1 MGDSFHKTQLMLRL
15 RPKQPL
21 NRIEAWVCLAVNV
34 IACPGLG
41 TWYARRWTGYPQL
54 VLMGSSFGMF
64 LGILGWMMVK
74 VSNAPDVSPFTP
86 EVVFWWKIHSD
97 FLYLRV
103 SGGKDFSTAV
113 VDNINITRK
122 FNPKQRRHQM
132 LCLWLIK
139 VFTRLI

>member
-86 EVVFWWKIHSD
+86 EVVFWWKIFGTLFGASWVWSLLSSIRIISRTLPMRH
-97 FLYLRV
+97 R
-103 SGGKDFSTAV
+103 KNAV
-113 VDNINITRK
+113 GSR
-122 FNPKQRRHQM
+122 
-132 LCLWLIK
+132 
-139 VFTRLI
+139 

>member
-1 MGDSFHKTQLMLRL
+1 MGGSFHQTQLMLRL

-34 IACPGLG
+34 LACPGLG

-86 EVVFWWKIHSD
+86 EVVFWWKIFGTLFGASWVWS
-97 FLYLRV
+97 LLSSIWIISRTLPIRRPV
-103 SGGKDFSTAV
+103 
-113 VDNINITRK
+113 RK
-122 FNPKQRRHQM
+122 
-132 LCLWLIK
+132 
-139 VFTRLI
+139 

>member
-54 VLMGSSFGMF
+54 ILMGSAFGMF
-64 LGILGWMMVK
+64 LGILGWMMRK
-74 VSNAPDVSPFTP
+74 VYDQPDVSPFTP
-86 EVVFWWKIHSD
+86 EVILWWKVFATLFGAAWVWSLLSSIWIISRT
-97 FLYLRV
+97 LPMKRV
-103 SGGKDFSTAV
+103 S
-113 VDNINITRK
+113 RK
-122 FNPKQRRHQM
+122 
-132 LCLWLIK
+132 
-139 VFTRLI
+139 